1 MKHTEDRTGGMIP
14 AEKNMALA
22 AVDAPRMELTTPQ
35 LVEVLRS
42 SLYPDASPASV
53 ALVLDYCAAAKLD
66 PMQKP
71 VHIVPMWSKAAGA
84 MKDVI
89 MPGIG
94 LYRIQA
100 ARSGQLAG
108 IEQPEFGPP
117 VTENIGGVTITYP
130 EWCRVTVKRRLPTG
144 EIGDF
149 AAVERWKENYAVKG
163 GKERSIAPNAMWE
176 RRAYAQ
182 LAKCAEAQALR
193 RAFPEMCSAPTA
205 EEMDGKHERDV
216 TPRPARVAADPFAA
230 GALPAP
236 QLPKWTDLFPYAW
249 GDVDAPDGRTYG
261 EIADTDDGE
270 EAMRALW
277 RDDPTNPAL
286 CAWGA
291 EWIQKAAKRVIDFEW
306 KQLAEA
312 AGLPSCLEEC
322 NPRHLRN
329 AAGTLA
335 KWIAAQ
341 EKQEGGA
348 A

>member
-1 MKHTEDRTGGMIP
+1 MIP
-14 AEKNMALA
+14 AENQISLA
-22 AVDAPRMELTTPQ
+22 AVDGSSMSLTTPQ

-53 ALVLDYCAAAKLD
+53 ELVLSYCAAAKLD

-71 VHIVPMWSKAAGA
+71 VHIVPMWSRASNV

-108 IEQPEFGPP
+108 IDQPEFGPA
-117 VTENIGGVTITYP
+117 VTERIGGVEVTYP
-130 EWCRVTVKRRLPTG
+130 EWCRITVRRRLPTG
-144 EIGDF
+144 EICDF

-163 GKERSIAPNAMWE
+163 GKEKSVAPNAMWE

-205 EEMDGKHERDV
+205 EEMEGRHVERDV
-216 TPRPARVAADPFAA
+216 TPREKRQAGDPFAA
-230 GALPAP
+230 GAKELPP
-236 QLPKWTDLFPYAW
+236 LPTWQELYPHKW
-249 GDVDAPDGRTYG
+249 GDEIEGSTGKTFG
-261 EIADTDDGE
+261 EIADADDGE
-270 EAMRALW
+270 ERMRALW
-277 RDDPTNPAL
+277 RDDPTNSAL

-291 EWIQKAAKRVIDFEW
+291 TFITQATERVVDFEW
-306 KQLAEA
+306 SQLAEA
-312 AGLPSCLEEC
+312 AGLPDCLEHC
-322 NPRHLRN
+322 NPRQLRN
-329 AAGTLA
+329 AAGTLM
-335 KWIAAQ
+335 KWLASQ

-348 A
+348 Q